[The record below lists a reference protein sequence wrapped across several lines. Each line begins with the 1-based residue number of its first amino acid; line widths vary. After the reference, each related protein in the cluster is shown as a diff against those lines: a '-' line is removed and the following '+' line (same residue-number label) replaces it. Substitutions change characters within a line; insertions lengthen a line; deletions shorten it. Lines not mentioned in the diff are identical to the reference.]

1 MFSSM
6 GLENILGLIDMIN
19 SLPPTSVYNETAF
32 NQVKLTKTDRRHRL
46 SQKHLNDCMV
56 TKIESDSIEEFF
68 PTPAINR
75 WMVCIQIF
83 IVCFSDYTAGIA

>member
-1 MFSSM
+1 M

-32 NQVKLTKTDRRHRL
+32 NQMKLTKTDRRHRL

-56 TKIESDSIEEFF
+56 TKIESDSIEEFD